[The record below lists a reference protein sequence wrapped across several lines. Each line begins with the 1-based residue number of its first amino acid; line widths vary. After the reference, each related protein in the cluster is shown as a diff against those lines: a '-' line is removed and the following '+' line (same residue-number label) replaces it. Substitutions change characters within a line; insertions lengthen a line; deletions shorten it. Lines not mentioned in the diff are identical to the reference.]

1 MKKIILASSSPRRK
15 EILNKYKLN
24 PIIFEAKIEE
34 KKAYNESPKQVAM
47 ALAFEKASW
56 VSNYFNN
63 GEVIIGADTIV
74 VLGDIILGKP
84 KDEEDAFRIL
94 SLLNNKEHCVITG
107 VSIIKA
113 NTNIK
118 IIDYESTL
126 VRFRHL
132 SDGQIKRYIET
143 KEPMDKAGAYGIQGY
158 GEVLVEKID
167 GCYSNVVGLP
177 LGKLDYLLNKFF
189 DIKIL

>member
-1 MKKIILASSSPRRK
+1 MEKIILASSSPRRK
-15 EILNKYKLN
+15 EILNRFNLN
-24 PIIFEAKIEE
+24 PLIVEAKIEE
-34 KKAYNESPKQVAM
+34 KKSYNESPEQVAM
-47 ALAFEKASW
+47 ALAFEKALW
-56 VSNYFNN
+56 VCNKFNN
-63 GEVIIGADTIV
+63 EEVVIGADTIV
-74 VLGDIILGKP
+74 VLGNRILGKP

-94 SLLNNKEHCVITG
+94 SLLNNKEHSVITG
-107 VSIIKA
+107 ISIIRA

-132 SDGQIKRYIET
+132 SEEQIKRYINT

-177 LGKLDYLLNKFF
+177 LGRLDYLLNKFF
-189 DIKIL
+189 NIKIL

>member
-1 MKKIILASSSPRRK
+1 MEKIILASSSPRRK

-56 VSNYFNN
+56 VSNNFNN

-74 VLGDIILGKP
+74 VLGDRILGKP

-132 SDGQIKRYIET
+132 SDEQIKRYIET

-189 DIKIL
+189 NIKIL

>member
-1 MKKIILASSSPRRK
+1 MEKLILASSSPRRK
-15 EILNKYKLN
+15 EILNRYKLN
-24 PIIFEAKIEE
+24 PIIYGAQIEE
-34 KKAYNESPKQVAM
+34 KYIKGELPKQVVM
-47 ALAFEKASW
+47 SLAFEKSYW
-56 VSNYFNN
+56 VSKHFSN

-74 VLGDIILGKP
+74 VLEDKILGKP
-84 KDEEDAFRIL
+84 KDEEDAFKIL
-94 SLLNNKEHCVITG
+94 SSLSGKEHRVITG
-107 VSIIKA
+107 ICIIKA

-118 IIDYESTL
+118 VIDYEETT

-132 SDGQIKRYIET
+132 SEKQISKYIQT

-158 GEVLVEKID
+158 GQILVEKID

-189 DIKIL
+189 DIQIL